1 MIKLTENLR
10 WRRSSRCASN
20 TCVEIATVGQT
31 YLVRDAKDPNGA
43 VLSVDAAGWAAFVSA
58 VKTGEFDA

>member
-1 MIKLTENLR
+1 MIRLTENVR

-31 YLVRDAKDPNGA
+31 YHVRDAKDPNGA
-43 VLSVDAAGWAAFVSA
+43 VLSMDSAGWAAFVSA
-58 VKTGEFDA
+58 VKAGEFDA